1 MKIKSNLKLTIL
13 IYGLLPIF
21 VIYAISIGWLS
32 SYHYKETLSQAQKL
46 AESNAR
52 DIAQRTSL
60 LLNRDIWI
68 TQTMGEMFKGIE
80 TSNPQDKIR
89 LCHDMTQKILETNS
103 DYLGVWFSWQL
114 KYIDAEWKND
124 YGRLR
129 NSMFYN
135 KGKIDEKVDKM
146 DLNGEPQNGLY
157 HKIRL
162 MEKTTITDPY
172 KEDYDGRFDQEIL
185 TTSVCVPIIKNQ
197 QFQGLVGIDISLERY
212 QHIISKLESIQN
224 ENIILFS
231 EDGQIIASKDQSLL
245 GKQFNITTKDNT
257 QQTEIN
263 QQLRKGQQVNY
274 TIQSA
279 TGDSFYSIAPIK
291 LGHTEQTW
299 GIAIIVPV
307 ESILAKSQKTLLTAI
322 TLGIIGLLLIGGIMF
337 KIIHQIVTPIRKM
350 VDLTTKVG
358 NGDLT
363 ISIQTHRKDE
373 LGQMAN
379 SFNIM
384 IQHLKNTIQNIQ
396 ASAHEVFETSEHLKK
411 DVDWIAQRAASHATT
426 MQEVSTTMTEI
437 EQSSHNSAKHATMA
451 SDMSLKAATAIQM
464 GSKTVTEAN
473 EALAEIVN
481 GISVVND
488 IAIQTN
494 ILALNAAVEAARA
507 GERGKGFAVIAT
519 EVRKLA
525 EKCQAASS
533 QISQLATDGTNVA
546 DKAVLQMQQI
556 APEIEATSQSVMQIS
571 TNSESQQSAINQINS
586 AINELNFQSQKNA
599 HNAEKM
605 AQYASK
611 LGDKAEEL
619 NKNTSFFKVL

>member
-21 VIYAISIGWLS
+21 IIYAISIGWLS
-32 SYHYKETLSQAQKL
+32 YHHYKETLSQAQKL

-60 LLNRDIWI
+60 LLNRDIWV
-68 TQTMGEMFKGIE
+68 TQTMGEMFKGLE
-80 TSNPQDKIR
+80 TTNPQDKIR

-114 KYIDAEWKND
+114 KYIDPQWKND

-146 DLNGEPQNGLY
+146 DLNGEPQNGLF

-162 MEKTTITDPY
+162 MKKTTITEPY
-172 KEDYDGRFDQEIL
+172 KEDYDGRFDQELL

-245 GKQFNITTKDNT
+245 GKQFNINTKDNK
-257 QQTEIN
+257 
-263 QQLRKGQQVNY
+263 QLNNGEQVNY
-274 TIQSA
+274 RAKSSI
-279 TGDSFYSIAPIK
+279 GDSFYSIAPIK
-291 LGHTEQTW
+291 LGQTEQSW
-299 GIAIIVPV
+299 GIAIIVPI
-307 ESILAKSQKTLLTAI
+307 ESILAESQKTLITAI
-322 TLGIIGLLLIGGIMF
+322 ILGIIGLLLISSIMF
-337 KIIHQIVTPIRKM
+337 KITHQIVTPIRKM
-350 VDLTTKVG
+350 VDLTNKVG

-363 ISIQTHRKDE
+363 ISIQTNREDE
-373 LGQMAN
+373 LGQMAH

-384 IQHLKNTIQNIQ
+384 IEHLKNTIRNIQ
-396 ASAHEVFETSEHLKK
+396 SSSHEVYETSEHLKK
-411 DVDWIAQRAASHATT
+411 DVDWIAQRASSHATT

-437 EQSSHNSAKHATMA
+437 EQSSQNSAKHATSA
-451 SDMSLKAATAIQM
+451 SVMSIKAATAIQM
-464 GSKTVTEAN
+464 GSKTVNEAN
-473 EALAEIVN
+473 EALAEIVH
-481 GISVVND
+481 GISIVND

-525 EKCQAASS
+525 EKCQAASN
-533 QISQLATDGTNVA
+533 QISQLATDGTTIA
-546 DKAVLQMQQI
+546 DKAVVQMQEI
-556 APEIEATSQSVMQIS
+556 APEIEATSQSVLQIS

-586 AINELNFQSQKNA
+586 AINELNFQSQENA

>member
-13 IYGLLPIF
+13 FYGLLPIF
-21 VIYAISIGWLS
+21 IIYAISIGWLS
-32 SYHYKETLSQAQKL
+32 YHHYKETLSQAQKL

-60 LLNRDIWI
+60 LLNRDIWV
-68 TQTMGEMFKGIE
+68 TQTMGEMFKGLE
-80 TSNPQDKIR
+80 TTNPQDKIR

-114 KYIDAEWKND
+114 KYIDPQWKND

-146 DLNGEPQNGLY
+146 DLNGEPQNGLF

-162 MEKTTITDPY
+162 MGKTTITEPY

-245 GKQFNITTKDNT
+245 GKQFNINTKDNK
-257 QQTEIN
+257 
-263 QQLRKGQQVNY
+263 QLNNGEQVNY
-274 TIQSA
+274 RAKSNI
-279 TGDSFYSIAPIK
+279 GDSFYSIAPIK
-291 LGHTEQTW
+291 LGQTEQTW
-299 GIAIIVPV
+299 GIAIIVPI
-307 ESILAKSQKTLLTAI
+307 ESILTESQKTLITAI
-322 TLGIIGLLLIGGIMF
+322 ILGIIGLLLISSIMF
-337 KIIHQIVTPIRKM
+337 RTIHQIVTPIRKM
-350 VDLTTKVG
+350 VDLTNKVG

-363 ISIQTHRKDE
+363 IALQTNRKDE
-373 LGQMAN
+373 LGQMAH

-384 IQHLKNTIQNIQ
+384 IEHLKKTIRNIQ
-396 ASAHEVFETSEHLKK
+396 ASAHEVYETSEHLKK
-411 DVDWIAQRAASHATT
+411 DVDWIAQRASTHATT

-437 EQSSHNSAKHATMA
+437 EQSSQNSAKHATSA
-451 SDMSLKAATAIQM
+451 SAMSLKAATAIQM
-464 GSKTVTEAN
+464 GSKTVNEAN
-473 EALAEIVN
+473 EALAEIVH
-481 GISVVND
+481 GISIVND

-525 EKCQAASS
+525 EKCQAASN
-533 QISQLATDGTNVA
+533 QISQLATDGTTIA
-546 DKAVLQMQQI
+546 DKAVVQMQEI
-556 APEIEATSQSVMQIS
+556 APEIEATSQSVLQIS
-571 TNSESQQSAINQINS
+571 TNSESQQIAINQINS
-586 AINELNFQSQKNA
+586 AINELNFQSQENA